1 MREHPNAAVV
11 RRSYEALD
19 QRDGAGDVRTPL
31 AFAAV
36 GDLVVAI
43 DARCGSA
50 ASGEPHGSGVAVFLI
65 EDGRIVDVRRVAPR
79 R

>member
-1 MREHPNAAVV
+1 MDSVREHPNAAVV

-19 QRDGAGDVRTPL
+19 QRDGDGDVLTPL

-43 DARCGSA
+43 DAHSGSA
-50 ASGEPHGSGVAVFLI
+50 PAGVAVFRI
-65 EDGRIVDVRRVAPR
+65 EDGRIVDVRRMAPVR
-79 R
+79 